1 MITPGLHPTAQLVHS
16 SSLCETIP
24 MECCLLQFS
33 LCHNPASN
41 FELFCFLRTL
51 LVAFK
56 CSKAVLFFDFLA
68 CVPLTVALKRGTAL
82 VMSAAMG
89 ASFITVYHWYAYF
102 FHHLGCHPFVFTFFL
117 LLSPQ
122 ITRMKRRN
130 ILLCEVRINISCSFV
145 VANVPVAKR
154 ISKTV
159 YY

>member
-1 MITPGLHPTAQLVHS
+1 MLP
-16 SSLCETIP
+16 
-24 MECCLLQFS
+24 LQFS

-56 CSKAVLFFDFLA
+56 CSKAVLFFDFLV

-102 FHHLGCHPFVFTFFL
+102 FHHLGCHPFVSLSFFCISSVFKDEKTKHPSL
-117 LLSPQ
+117 RGTNQ
-122 ITRMKRRN
+122 YFVF
-130 ILLCEVRINISCSFV
+130 VRGCQRSS
-145 VANVPVAKR
+145 
-154 ISKTV
+154 SEEDQ
-159 YY
+159 